1 MTIKLDTFVEILEQD
16 TGYPDRNADLTWTLI
31 VGSFDEYDA
40 YLDSDLSVT
49 ETSEAKQLFINYCRD
64 LNSVVIDIEGG

>member
-49 ETSEAKQLFINYCRD
+49 ETSEATQLFINYCRD

>member
-49 ETSEAKQLFINYCRD
+49 ETSEATHLFINYCRD